1 MKEIES
7 NVSLL
12 YTEQKD
18 KREEVDLDSDNL
30 CPKNKKQKK
39 KKWFGTSQEK
49 MEFD

>member
-39 KKWFGTSQEK
+39 KMVWYKPRKDGI
-49 MEFD
+49 

>member
-30 CPKNKKQKK
+30 CPKNKNKNKK
-39 KKWFGTSQEK
+39 KMVWYKPRKYGI
-49 MEFD
+49 

>member
-30 CPKNKKQKK
+30 CPKNQKK
-39 KKWFGTSQEK
+39 KRFGTSQEN